1 MYSWKPKAFSYGRR
15 WIVGFRYI
23 YFHERVIENQDF
35 PDRLEIFWSFTRSI
49 QPMGHLNFYYRA
61 HVQFISTLKMLL
73 KIKKFHNSANFY
85 LASFAGGCRFIKRGL
100 RFRSGDNE

>member
-35 PDRLEIFWSFTRSI
+35 PDRLEIFWSFTAL
-49 QPMGHLNFYYRA
+49 PN
-61 HVQFISTLKMLL
+61 
-73 KIKKFHNSANFY
+73 
-85 LASFAGGCRFIKRGL
+85 L
-100 RFRSGDNE
+100 RDT